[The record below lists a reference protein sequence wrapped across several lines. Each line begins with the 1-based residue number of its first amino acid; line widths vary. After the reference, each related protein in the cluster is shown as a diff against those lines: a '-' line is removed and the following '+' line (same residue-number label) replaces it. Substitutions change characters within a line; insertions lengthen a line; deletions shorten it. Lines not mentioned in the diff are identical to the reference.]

1 VPLAGRPLL
10 AWSLDGVLAAAV
22 DRVIIA
28 APASQL
34 AAAAALIPDTA
45 IPIEVVAG
53 GATRQES
60 VTLALQRVPDD
71 EDVVLVHDAARVLT
85 PPALI
90 DAVRAAVVATGDG
103 VVPALAPADTVKAV
117 AGDVVEATLDRSR
130 LAAVQT
136 PQGFPAAALRRAYDA
151 AERIETDD
159 AAVFAATGG
168 TVRVVPGSA
177 DAFKVTT
184 RADLRRAE
192 QELLG
197 PGRLRTGIG
206 VDVHAFDPDRPLR
219 LGGLA
224 WPGEPGLAGHSDGDA
239 VCHAIAD
246 ALLSAAG
253 LGDLGSRFGTDRPEE
268 SGRAGLDFIV
278 RAVGILRQAG
288 AVPVNVAVQVVSVR
302 PRIAARRAEVEAVL
316 TDAVGAPVS
325 LSGTTTDGLGF
336 PGRGEGLTAV
346 ATALVAVTTGS

>member
-1 VPLAGRPLL
+1 LL
-10 AWSLDGVLAAAV
+10 AWCLDGVLAASV
-22 DRVIIA
+22 DHVIVA
-28 APASQL
+28 APSSQL
-34 AAAAALIPDTA
+34 DAAAALVPESAVVPVD
-45 IPIEVVAG
+45 VVAG
-53 GATRQES
+53 GSTRQES
-60 VTLALQRVPDD
+60 VALALQLLREG

-85 PPALI
+85 PPALF
-90 DAVRAAVVATGDG
+90 DQVRAAVVATGHG

-136 PQGFPAAALRRAYDA
+136 PQGFPAAALLRAYRVA
-151 AERIETDD
+151 ARIETDD
-159 AAVFAATGG
+159 AAVFAAAGG
-168 TVRVVPGSA
+168 TVRVIPGSA

-206 VDVHAFDPDRPLR
+206 VDVHAFGEDGPLA
-219 LGGLA
+219 LGGLT
-224 WPGEPGLAGHSDGDA
+224 WPGEPGLVGHSDGDA
-239 VCHAIAD
+239 VCHAVAD

-268 SGRAGLDFIV
+268 AGRAGLDFV
-278 RAVGILRQAG
+278 RRAVGILREAG
-288 AVPVNVAVQVVSVR
+288 AAPVNVAVQVVAIR
-302 PRIAARRAEVEAVL
+302 PRIATRRAEAEAVL

-336 PGRGEGLTAV
+336 PGRGEGLTAI
-346 ATALVAVTTGS
+346 ATALVAVPQGW